1 MSRRLTQADSGVS
14 IARNSIVPVH
24 PRVSERTQRLGRPE
38 PSIESLSIS
47 SVGVDEG
54 GTGVDNASSRT
65 DDLFPVDGSGVLGHC
80 PVGLLGDGR
89 VGNRTRVFGRVGTA
103 QVELGSG
110 LREGEGED
118 GRVDG
123 SLVDQGG
130 EKGVGVRSSD
140 TGVSHPDQP
149 IEGGSGGGRD
159 AGSVPDSLVT
169 SRYPGDVY
177 AVGVN
182 CSRGRGS
189 VTVGDLKVSVLVT
202 SGGGGRGVVL
212 VSGAAVAVGTGD
224 PDVG

>member
-1 MSRRLTQADSGVS
+1 MLGYGGV
-14 IARNSIVPVH
+14 
-24 PRVSERTQRLGRPE
+24 
-38 PSIESLSIS
+38 
-47 SVGVDEG
+47 
-54 GTGVDNASSRT
+54 
-65 DDLFPVDGSGVLGHC
+65 
-80 PVGLLGDGR
+80 GDR
-89 VGNRTRVFGRVGTA
+89 ARVFGRVGTA

-140 TGVSHPDQP
+140 TGISHSDQP

-159 AGSVPDSLVT
+159 AGSIPDSLVT

-177 AVGVN
+177 AVGVH
-182 CSRGRGS
+182 GPAGHGS
-189 VTVGDLKVSVLVT
+189 VPVGDLKVSVLVT

-212 VSGAAVAVGTGD
+212 VSGAAVAVGTGN
-224 PDVG
+224 PDIG

>member
-1 MSRRLTQADSGVS
+1 MARRLTQADSSVS
-14 IARNSIVPVH
+14 IARNSIVPIV
-24 PRVSERTQRLGRPE
+24 PRIPERAQRLGRSE
-38 PSIESLSIS
+38 PSVESLSIS

-54 GTGVDNASSRT
+54 GTGVNDASSGT
-65 DDLFPVDGSGVLGHC
+65 DDLFPVDGSGVLGDC
-80 PVGLLGDGR
+80 PVGLLGYGG
-89 VGNRTRVFGRVGTA
+89 VGDRARVFGRVGTA
-103 QVELGSG
+103 QVELGAG

-130 EKGVGVRSSD
+130 EERVGVRSSD
-140 TGVSHPDQP
+140 TGVSHPDQS
-149 IEGGSGGGRD
+149 IEGGSGSGRD

-169 SRYPGDVY
+169 SRYPGDVDR
-177 AVGVN
+177 VGVD
-182 CSRGRGS
+182 GPAGHGS